1 MPESTHEN
9 TNPFTES
16 PFTPGFAPE
25 CMACPIGLV
34 FFAMRQTR
42 PEVLEHL
49 QKAAYEVFQAVKV
62 LMDQYAERWEKS
74 QEIQRI
80 TID

>member
-1 MPESTHEN
+1 MAETKDEK

-42 PEVLEHL
+42 PEVVEHL
-49 QKAAYEVFQAVKV
+49 QKAAHEVFQAVKV
-62 LMDQYAERWEKS
+62 LMDQYAERWDTS

-80 TID
+80 SID

>member
-1 MPESTHEN
+1 MAEKTDDKA
-9 TNPFTES
+9 NPFTES
-16 PFTPGFAPE
+16 PFNPGFAPE

-34 FFAMRQTR
+34 FFAMRQTK
-42 PEVLEHL
+42 PEVVEHL
-49 QKAAYEVFQAVKV
+49 QKAAYEVFQAVRV

-80 TID
+80 SID